1 MCAGAAL
8 VWLEMGL
15 GMHREE
21 VIDQQGEEEDE
32 WPRTT

>member
-1 MCAGAAL
+1 M